1 MIKFKKVMNNAKKSL
16 LKYKKVTSVTLASVL
31 TSILLMSCS
40 ANIEN
45 YQQQGKQFDLK
56 KYFNGDLIAWG
67 TLQDRS
73 DKVTRRFCVELSG
86 RWQGDSGVLAE
97 KFYFDDGEIS
107 YRNWLLTKQHDGS
120 YLGTAEDVIGTAVG
134 KHQGFAFQ
142 LQYTLALQVD
152 ESTYNVT
159 MNDWMYQLDEYRVM
173 NKTSISKLGFNVANV
188 TLFFDKQ
195 LPVKKCK

>member
-1 MIKFKKVMNNAKKSL
+1 MIKFKKAMNQSRKSL
-16 LKYKKVTSVTLASVL
+16 LKYKKVTSVALASVF
-31 TSILLMSCS
+31 TSTLLMSCS
-40 ANIEN
+40 ANIED
-45 YQQQGKQFDLK
+45 YQQQSKEFDLK
-56 KYFNGDLIAWG
+56 QYFNGDLIAWG

-107 YRNWLLTKQHDGS
+107 YRNWLLTKQQDGS
-120 YLGTAEDVIGTAVG
+120 YLGS
-134 KHQGFAFQ
+134 AFQ

-195 LPVKKCK
+195 LPVKKCQ